1 MVEQHFCKVKVMGS
15 NPFAGSIKILAGLA
29 ERSIA
34 PDCKS
39 GALVATVVR
48 IHYPAPDFPQ
58 SRVVRLWKIIGAY
71 EFEGAGPTG
80 RARPE
85 GELAS
90 ET

>member
-15 NPFAGSIKILAGLA
+15 NPFAGSIHMIKAGLA

-48 IHYPAPDFPQ
+48 IHHPAPNFSKLRQRDREKYLGGMRYIER
-58 SRVVRLWKIIGAY
+58 SAVVAQW
-71 EFEGAGPTG
+71 
-80 RARPE
+80 
-85 GELAS
+85 
-90 ET
+90 